1 MEVRWMKHAIGKW
14 KAKLASMLALAML
27 VGLFPAI
34 GMGITSV
41 QASGSGN
48 LLNNG
53 GYETVN
59 GTIPSQWSTWVSSG
73 SPVFS
78 VDESVYKGGRRSFKI
93 TAATAS
99 RGTLLQVI
107 PLTAEQKG
115 KNYKLSQWIKTANV
129 TGSGAF
135 NRMFFTSS
143 SGSRVG
149 DLIEL
154 PKLTGTQD
162 WTLVE
167 HEISIPDDPA
177 IAGIKVENF
186 FETGTGEAWFDD
198 AVFQEIVPDPDRV
211 VNGGFEE
218 AGSNGKPTGWG
229 TWIPVGT
236 PTIELGNSQ
245 YHSGASSVRV
255 EATSTGRAALVQ
267 NIQLSPADIGG
278 TFKVESWIKT
288 QDLTGSALTR
298 LQFVNSSGTRAGDLV
313 MFGSVS
319 GTQDWTKLEKVVQV
333 PVNLDIVY
341 VKIEHFFEQGTGTAW
356 FDDTKFMDWVPL
368 QGIVLSSNQLTMST
382 GDTQALTVNSMP
394 SNASDPSVT
403 WSSSHPQVATVQD
416 GIVTAHAEGLAVVTA
431 TSNDGGLKASAT
443 VIVGQSDTITAE
455 DASAVL
461 DENGSAQGQVNATS
475 TTGSTLSYWVLTTP
489 AQGIAHVTAD
499 GAWSYYPN
507 ENVTGADEFII
518 AVEDTNGGFAI
529 SRISLQINGVN
540 APPVGE
546 EGIHPTDKNTPVQ
559 AKVSATDADGDS
571 LLYSMLSNP
580 QHGSVTLAADGKWTY
595 TPNTDYT
602 GADQFTVS
610 VSDGNGGLLESIMR
624 VYTAPTSEEIIAS
637 LKAANPQ
644 NQHPRILA
652 TASDFQRMRDLVDV
666 DARFTGWFNSVKE
679 EADLILP
686 QPVKDYDKPDGL
698 RLDTTSSR
706 RIVTLAFAYQLTGD
720 AVYADRAWQEL
731 AHVSS
736 SAYPDWSPGHY
747 LDTATMT
754 YGVGI
759 GYDWLYDYMTQEQRD
774 TVRQA
779 IVDKGLTP
787 AVPMYV
793 DKTYWWVY
801 NRDNWNFVCNAG
813 MTIGALAIAD
823 EEEQLAGLILREA
836 FKSIQYGLPQYAPDG
851 SAKEGPSYWEYGVM
865 YLLYFLSGLE
875 TTFGHDYGFSSSEGL
890 AETPLYPIHVAGTEG
905 AFNYFDNSEALIPGR
920 TLLWFAKHDNKP
932 EYTWY
937 HQFAEESGRT
947 GGLYDALWY
956 RPELYGA
963 NAPQELDRKFEIP
976 EAVTMRSDWD
986 DPGALFA
993 GFKGGMNGAPH
1004 GDLDTGTFV
1013 LDAHGVRWALD
1024 IGSENYNLPGYWN
1037 MSENGQRWTYYR
1049 KRAEG
1054 HNTLIISP
1062 SAGPDQDVDSLSPI
1076 TTTSFNETGGAYAIS
1091 DLTPAYQK
1099 QAASIK
1105 RGVALIDERRQFLV
1119 QDEIVNKSPSELYW
1133 FMHTRAS
1140 IEISPDGTSAMLSQ
1154 DGRQLYVKLLTP
1166 GNASFSVMDAVPL
1179 PISPNPSGQTSNYG
1193 VKKLTIHM
1201 EDVLNETISVWM
1213 VPLMPGETPPSV
1225 QPAVVPLESWSVQNG
1240 QLAKLSGLTV
1250 DGVALEEFDSNR
1262 YMYELSIPAS
1272 ETSIP
1277 VIGATAAGSYSVQV
1291 QQASGIPGYAKIVV
1305 TDPQGT
1311 AKTTSYYVTM
1321 EHPVT
1326 YGIPDNRPIWQPQS
1340 VTASDDDGNVPE
1352 NTMDNNTD
1360 TRWSAAGEQW
1370 IQYDLGESRQIGA
1383 ISAAF
1388 YNGNIRSSYFKIEV
1402 SEDGQTWYQVLEGNS
1417 SGESVDH
1424 ELFAFPEQSGRY
1436 VRITGFGNNQN
1447 HWNSYTEVKI
1457 YGSPVAPT
1465 LAEVSLTCSSCDPIN
1480 RKDKAE
1486 LQVMLKLSNGTVLD
1500 PSQVALEFFTTN
1512 YKVAKVVDG
1521 MVHTQKTGEA
1531 DIWVEAT
1538 HDGNTITSEPLHVR
1552 VIKKNGHG
1560 SDDDDYDDED
1570 DEDNDDEDNDDED
1583 NDDDSDDQ
1591 EDED

>member
-1 MEVRWMKHAIGKW
+1 MV
-14 KAKLASMLALAML
+14 
-27 VGLFPAI
+27 
-34 GMGITSV
+34 
-41 QASGSGN
+41 
-48 LLNNG
+48 
-53 GYETVN
+53 
-59 GTIPSQWSTWVSSG
+59 
-73 SPVFS
+73 
-78 VDESVYKGGRRSFKI
+78 
-93 TAATAS
+93 
-99 RGTLLQVI
+99 QVI
-107 PLTAEQKG
+107 PLAPEQKG
-115 KNYKLSQWIKTANV
+115 KNYKLSQWIKTENV

-135 NRMFFTSS
+135 NRMFFVNS
-143 SGSRVG
+143 SGLREGNVVY
-149 DLIEL
+149 LQN
-154 PKLTGTQD
+154 LTGTND
-162 WTLVE
+162 WTYTEKELF
-167 HEISIPDDPA
+167 IPDDPV
-177 IAGIKVENF
+177 ITGIKIENF

-198 AVFQEIVPDPDRV
+198 GRFEEIIPDPNIV

-218 AGSNGKPTGWG
+218 ADSNGKPLNWG
-229 TWIPVGT
+229 TWIPVGS
-236 PTIELGNSQ
+236 PTVALDSSQ
-245 YHSGASSVRV
+245 YHSGTSSVRI
-255 EATSTGRAALVQ
+255 EAQETARAALVQ
-267 NIQLSPADIGG
+267 SIPLTAEDIGG
-278 TFKVESWIKT
+278 TFKVESWVKS

-298 LQFVNSSGTRAGDLV
+298 LQYVNSSGTRAGDLIRL
-313 MFGSVS
+313 GSIS
-319 GTQDWTKLEKVVQV
+319 GTQDWIKLEKVIQV
-333 PVNLDIVY
+333 PEDLDIAY

-356 FDDTKFMDWVPL
+356 FDDTAFMSWTPL
-368 QGIVLSSNQLTMST
+368 QEIAFDHDELTMEGGNSEVLSVI
-382 GDTQALTVNSMP
+382 ALP
-394 SNASDPSVT
+394 ADASDASVA
-403 WSSSHPQVATVQD
+403 WSSSHPEVATVQD
-416 GIVTAHAEGLAVVTA
+416 GVVTAHAEGLSIITA
-431 TSNDGGLKASAT
+431 TSNDGGLKATAT
-443 VIVGQSDTITAE
+443 IIVGQSDTIIADDTNVALE
-455 DASAVL
+455 
-461 DENGSAQGQVNATS
+461 ENGSAQGQVNATS
-475 TTGSTLSYWVLTTP
+475 TTGSTLTYWQLSQP
-489 AQGIAHVTAD
+489 ERGLAHVTAS
-499 GAWSYYPN
+499 GEWTYYPH
-507 ENVTGADEFII
+507 ENAVGDDEFVI
-518 AVEDTNGGFAI
+518 AVEDTDGGFAI
-529 SRISLQINGVN
+529 SRISLQINDVN
-540 APPVGE
+540 SPPVGK
-546 EGIHPTDKNTPVQ
+546 EGIHPTDKNTTVQ
-559 AKVSATDADGDS
+559 AKVSATDEDGDTLAYS
-571 LLYSMLSNP
+571 VINNPLY
-580 QHGSVTLAADGKWTY
+580 GSVTLQSDGNWTY
-595 TPNTDYT
+595 TPNMDHT
-602 GADQFTVS
+602 GADKFTVAI
-610 VSDGNGGLLESIMR
+610 SDGNGGTAESVIR
-624 VYTAPTSEEIIAS
+624 VYTAPSSEEIVAS

-644 NQHPRILA
+644 NQHPRLLA
-652 TASDFQRMRDLVDV
+652 KAEDFQRMRDLIGT
-666 DARFTGWFNSVKE
+666 DARFTEWYMNAKE

-686 QPVKDYDKPDGL
+686 QPVKDYSKPDGL
-698 RLDTTSSR
+698 RLDKTSAN

-720 AVYADRAWQEL
+720 TVYAERAWEEME
-731 AHVSS
+731 HVSG

-747 LDTATMT
+747 LDTAGMT
-754 YGVGI
+754 YGVAI
-759 GYDWLYDYMTQEQRD
+759 GYDWLYDYLTQSQRD
-774 TVRQA
+774 MVRQA

-787 AVPMYV
+787 AVPMYL

-823 EEEQLAGLILREA
+823 EEEELAGLILREA

-851 SAKEGPSYWEYGVM
+851 SAKEGPGYWEYGAI

-875 TTFGHDYGFSSSEGL
+875 TTFGHDYGFSASEGL
-890 AETPLYPIHVAGTEG
+890 AETPLYPIHIAGPQG
-905 AFNYFDNSEALIPGR
+905 AFNYFDNSEALIAGR
-920 TLLWFAKHDNKP
+920 TLLWFADHDNKP

-937 HQFAEESGRT
+937 HQYATDHGRT

-963 NAPQELDRKFEIP
+963 NPPQELDRKFEIP
-976 EAVTMRSDWD
+976 EAVTMRSDWN

-1004 GDLDTGTFV
+1004 SDLDTGTFV
-1013 LDAHGVRWALD
+1013 LDAQGVRWAVD
-1024 IGSENYNLPGYWN
+1024 IGLENYNLPGYWD
-1037 MSENGQRWTYYR
+1037 MSETGQRWTYYR

-1054 HNTLIISP
+1054 HNTLLISP
-1062 SAGPDQDVDSLSPI
+1062 GTGPDQDVDSLSEV
-1076 TTTSFNETGGAYAIS
+1076 TTTSFNETGGAYAIA
-1091 DLTPAYQK
+1091 DLTPAYHRN
-1099 QAASIK
+1099 AASVN

-1119 QDEIVNKSPSELYW
+1119 QDEIVAKVPSELYW

-1179 PISPNPSGQTSNYG
+1179 PTSPNPSGQTSNYG

-1388 YNGNIRSSYFKIEV
+1388 YNGNIRSSYFKVEV
-1402 SEDGQTWYQVLEGNS
+1402 SEDGQTWQQAFLGNS

-1436 VRITGFGNNQN
+1436 VRITGFGNNLN

-1457 YGSPVAPT
+1457 YGLPVAPT
-1465 LAEVSLTCSSCDPIN
+1465 LAEVSLSCSSCDAIQ
-1480 RKDKAE
+1480 REDEAE
-1486 LQVMLKLSNGTVLD
+1486 LQIMLKLSNGTVLD
-1500 PSQVALEFFTTN
+1500 PSQAALEFFTTN
-1512 YKVAKVVDG
+1512 YKVAEVVDG

-1538 HDGNTITSEPLHVR
+1538 YDGITVTSEPLHVR
-1552 VIKKNGHG
+1552 VIKESGQDSG
-1560 SDDDDYDDED
+1560 GDED
-1570 DEDNDDEDNDDED
+1570 E
-1583 NDDDSDDQ
+1583 
-1591 EDED
+1591 